1 MNKNA
6 LTLLLIA
13 SLAAA
18 LTSCGGE
25 PPASDTTAASADTTA
40 AAVTEPAET
49 LGLPEGLTYGG
60 YEFTILTRPD
70 ARAKELIAEEEIG
83 ETLNDAV
90 FRRNQTVEELL
101 NISFDYQ
108 LSSSDYETDALASL
122 MAGDDAYDVIFPA
135 ARAAFIYAQ
144 NDVCL
149 NWFDIPNLDL
159 TKSWWIQDMAQN
171 FAIGGKLY
179 AMYGDLSHASLESSV
194 GMVFNKGMFDDYNVE
209 YPYELVR
216 EGKWT
221 FDAFAGMAQKF
232 SSDLNGD
239 GKLDIKNDQYGYGT
253 NHWCGPINAL
263 YCTGERIITLN
274 DAGVPELTLYSEQ
287 VVDIY
292 DKFMT
297 LLLSDCGW
305 NQLGGADHQTA
316 FCEGRFAFVDINIK
330 VLSQPLFRQS
340 DVEFG
345 LIPWPKSQESVDK
358 YYSFVDAGC
367 SLGIIPVTNTDT
379 ARTGAVLEAMAYYG
393 QKFIIPAY
401 YDISLQSKFLRDD
414 TSVEMLDYISEGRT
428 FDLGYY
434 NNSQFGGKLANPGYD
449 MVHNT
454 SLTFSAH
461 YAAHEQSVLALI
473 EKSTAMY
480 ME

>member
-18 LTSCGGE
+18 LASCGGE

-40 AAVTEPAET
+40 AAGTEPAET

-108 LSSSDYETDALASL
+108 LSSSDYETDALSSL

-159 TKSWWIQDMAQN
+159 TKSWWIQD
-171 FAIGGKLY
+171 
-179 AMYGDLSHASLESSV
+179 
-194 GMVFNKGMFDDYNVE
+194 
-209 YPYELVR
+209 
-216 EGKWT
+216 
-221 FDAFAGMAQKF
+221 MAQKF

-274 DAGVPELTLYSEQ
+274 DAGVPELTL
-287 VVDIY
+287 
-292 DKFMT
+292 
-297 LLLSDCGW
+297 
-305 NQLGGADHQTA
+305 
-316 FCEGRFAFVDINIK
+316 
-330 VLSQPLFRQS
+330 
-340 DVEFG
+340 
-345 LIPWPKSQESVDK
+345 
-358 YYSFVDAGC
+358 
-367 SLGIIPVTNTDT
+367 
-379 ARTGAVLEAMAYYG
+379 
-393 QKFIIPAY
+393 
-401 YDISLQSKFLRDD
+401 
-414 TSVEMLDYISEGRT
+414 
-428 FDLGYY
+428 
-434 NNSQFGGKLANPGYD
+434 
-449 MVHNT
+449 
-454 SLTFSAH
+454 
-461 YAAHEQSVLALI
+461 I